1 MDAIIGILSR
11 LFSGAGIIIVILLGL
26 FFDYVWPILE
36 YVFYGIAI
44 VILALLAYSM
54 LRLVLILIGEIV
66 NLIVYFPHWL
76 LRIIM
81 GKGRPEWDVVR
92 VEYWQEL
99 LEIRIPQQN
108 KKTEN

>member
-1 MDAIIGILSR
+1 MGAIIGILSR
-11 LFSGAGIIIVILLGL
+11 MFSGAGIIILILLGL
-26 FFDYVWPILE
+26 FFDNVWPILK
-36 YVFYGIAI
+36 YAFYGIAI
-44 VILALLAYSM
+44 VILALLAYLI

-81 GKGRPEWDVVR
+81 GKGKPEWDVVR
-92 VEYWQEL
+92 VDYWQDL

-108 KKTEN
+108 KKTEK